1 MFINAKCNT
10 CSEPTKYVTGFWD
23 GENGEHGCLHDCKN
37 TECLVNQLHKI
48 SESQAM
54 KDRMHIQELNGAKG
68 MYAGYIAAKRKYAR
82 IPMYKMAQISGC
94 SPAEYSAYEHERK
107 EFDPEVYRKC
117 VEYLKE

>member
-68 MYAGYIAAKRKYAR
+68 MYAERDDLLLNAGWDLGAGICTRMVLNQANRL
-82 IPMYKMAQISGC
+82 ILQIR
-94 SPAEYSAYEHERK
+94 PERGAN
-107 EFDPEVYRKC
+107 F
-117 VEYLKE
+117 LK